1 MEKILLVEDDLE
13 NCEILGEYL
22 TLSGRYEATIVHDAE
37 TALLRVQ
44 EQAFDLILL
53 DIILPG
59 KSGIELCA
67 RLRQRIYCPIIFISC
82 LADDETIVRA
92 MKLGGDDYLTKPFRY
107 PVLEARIEAVLR
119 RTRQGSGARSGAE
132 LIPLA
137 GDLTLSARDHTLRR
151 GSEEFFLSP
160 TEFEILMYFID
171 NPDRVLTFEEIYQHV
186 WKRPSL
192 GDLRTVFSH
201 THNLRKKIEEDP
213 SRPRLIRTVPRTG
226 YRFVPFDG
234 EQTEKSGE
242 D

>member
-22 TLSGRYEATIVHDAE
+22 ALSGKYETTIVHDAE

-44 EQAFDLILL
+44 EQNFDLILL

-59 KSGIELCA
+59 KSGITLCA
-67 RLRQRIYCPIIFISC
+67 QLRQRIYCPIIFISC
-82 LADDETIVRA
+82 LADDETIIRA

-119 RTRQGSGARSGAE
+119 RTRQGNSAQSATD
-132 LIPLA
+132 LIPLSKE
-137 GDLTLSARDHTLRR
+137 LTLSTRNHTLSRN
-151 GSEEFFLSP
+151 GEEFFLSP
-160 TEFEILMYFID
+160 TEFEILMFFIE
-171 NPDRVLTFEEIYQHV
+171 NPDRVLTFEEIYQRV

-201 THNLRKKIEEDP
+201 THNLRKKVEKDP
-213 SRPRLIRTVPRTG
+213 FNPTLIRTVHRTG
-226 YRFVPFDG
+226 YLFTPFS
-234 EQTEKSGE
+234 EE
-242 D
+242 